1 MQMKPS
7 IIFRPLRLLLALA
20 AISFTFAQCG
30 GDTASQESESTEEET
45 VAEAPVHKATD
56 PIERGEEL
64 FIAYCQIC
72 HGKGDMEGAMADELP
87 VKPPKLT
94 QIAARRDGNFP
105 EGVIFDIIKGKE
117 QLPGHAAE
125 NMPIWGETFLESE
138 NLANQEEVDVEI
150 KKIVAYL
157 QTIQAPS
164 E

>member
-7 IIFRPLRLLLALA
+7 SIFRSLRLLLALA
-20 AISFTFAQCG
+20 ALSFTFAHCG
-30 GDTASQESESTEEET
+30 SDTASQEGEAAEET
-45 VAEAPVHKATD
+45 ITEAPVKKATD

-64 FIAYCQIC
+64 FISYCQIC
-72 HGKGDMEGAMADELP
+72 HGKEAMEGAMADELA

-117 QLPGHAAE
+117 QLPGHSAE
-125 NMPIWGETFLESE
+125 DMPIWGETFMESE
-138 NLANQEEVDVEI
+138 NLANQDEVDVEI

-157 QTIQAPS
+157 QTIQEPG